1 MIDKRY
7 KNILSGYSL
16 AVMTTV
22 LWSGNFIIARGLHES
37 IPPIGLSFWRW
48 LVATAVLFPFA
59 YRFFIKDITLI
70 RRHYFYLAVTA
81 LLGVTLFNTLI
92 YIAGHTTK
100 AINLSLLAAAS
111 PILILLFSAIFL
123 KEKFTVSRITGITLS
138 FVGIIFLISKGD
150 LSQLSSLT
158 FAVGDVWMLC
168 AAMSFAAY
176 TILVKKKPAELSNLA
191 FLFAIYIF
199 GLLFIFPA
207 YLYEHFYIAKV
218 TMDSSNVLAILYV
231 SLFASIIA
239 YYTWNRA
246 VLSIGVTQS
255 ALIYFLT
262 PVFSAIGANIIL
274 HEPILA
280 VEIHSMMLILL
291 GILLALHLKK
301 SS

>member
-1 MIDKRY
+1 MIDKSY

-16 AVMTTV
+16 ALMTTF

-48 LVATAVLFPFA
+48 FVATAALFPFA

-100 AINLSLLAAAS
+100 AINLSLLAAAA
-111 PILILLFSAIFL
+111 PIFIIVLSAIFL

-158 FAVGDVWMLC
+158 FAVGDIWMLC

-191 FLFAIYIF
+191 FLIAIYIF

-207 YLYEHFYIAKV
+207 YLYEHFYLSKV
-218 TMDSSNVLAILYV
+218 SMDFSNVAAILYV

-262 PVFSAIGANIIL
+262 PVFSAVGANIIL
-274 HEPILA
+274 NEPILA
-280 VEIHSMMLILL
+280 VEIYSMMLILL